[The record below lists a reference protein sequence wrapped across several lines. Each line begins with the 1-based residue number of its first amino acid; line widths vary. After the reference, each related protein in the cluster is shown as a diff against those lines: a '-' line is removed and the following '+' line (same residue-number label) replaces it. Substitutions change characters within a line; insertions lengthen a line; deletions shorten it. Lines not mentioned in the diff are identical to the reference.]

1 MKDLY
6 DVIGVSKNASKEEIK
21 KSYRKLALKYHP
33 DKNPGNKE
41 AEQKF
46 KEAAEAYAVLSD
58 ENKRARYNQ
67 FGHAGVGMGE
77 GPGQGG
83 FSGGGVHMS
92 MDDIFSQFGDIF
104 GGSPFESIF
113 GGGSNNSK
121 SRSGGSDIRIK
132 MKLSLEEV
140 AKGLEK
146 TIKLKRS
153 VLANGVELRT
163 CPTCNGS
170 GQVTTVQNTILGQM
184 RSASVC
190 PHCGGSGKVV
200 GKRPSGV
207 GPDGMVR
214 KEETIK
220 MKIPAGVEEGNYMT
234 MGGQGNQ
241 NLSGVSGD
249 LVVVFE
255 EEDHQY
261 FVRDGENV
269 ILELHISFPVAVL
282 GGKIEIPTLD
292 GKVGLKIPKGIQ
304 SGQILRLKGKG
315 FPKIRSRFYGDQL
328 VKIQIDTP
336 KRLSRPSKGLIDELK
351 NNLYPIE
358 NPFRKIEL

>member
-220 MKIPAGVEEGNYMT
+220 IKIPAGVEEGNYMT

-336 KRLSRPSKGLIDELK
+336 SKLSRLSKKLIDELK
-351 NNLYPIE
+351 NNLYPVA

>member
-6 DVIGVSKNASKEEIK
+6 DIIGVSKNASQDEIK

-33 DKNPGNKE
+33 DKNPDNKE
-41 AEQKF
+41 AEKKF

-58 ENKRARYNQ
+58 DNKRARYDQ

-113 GGGSNNSK
+113 GGGSNNRK

-153 VLANGVELRT
+153 VLAEGVELRT

-220 MKIPAGVEEGNYMT
+220 IKIPAGVEEGNYMT

-249 LVVVFE
+249 LVIVFE
-255 EEDHQY
+255 EKDHQY

-269 ILELHISFPVAVL
+269 ILELHISFPAAVL

-315 FPKIRSRFYGDQL
+315 FPKLEANFMVI
-328 VKIQIDTP
+328 
-336 KRLSRPSKGLIDELK
+336 
-351 NNLYPIE
+351 NL
-358 NPFRKIEL
+358 

>member
-6 DVIGVSKNASKEEIK
+6 DIIGVSKNAGQDEIK

-33 DKNPGNKE
+33 DKNPDNKE
-41 AEQKF
+41 AEKKF

-58 ENKRARYNQ
+58 ENKRARYDQ

-113 GGGSNNSK
+113 GGGSNNRK
-121 SRSGGSDIRIK
+121 SRSSGSDIRIK
-132 MKLSLEEV
+132 MKLSLEEI

-153 VLANGVELRT
+153 VLAKGIELRT

-170 GQVTTVQNTILGQM
+170 GQVTRVQNTILGQM

-200 GKRPSGV
+200 GKRPPGV
-207 GPDGMVR
+207 GPDGMV
-214 KEETIK
+214 KKDETIK
-220 MKIPAGVEEGNYMT
+220 IKIPAGVEEGNYMT

-249 LVVVFE
+249 LIVVFE
-255 EEDHQY
+255 EKDHRY

-269 ILELHISFPVAVL
+269 ILELHISFPAAVL
-282 GGKIEIPTLD
+282 GGKIEIPTLN

-315 FPKIRSRFYGDQL
+315 FPKIRSKFYGDQL

-336 KRLSRPSKGLIDELK
+336 RKLSRSAKKLIDELD
-351 NNLYPIE
+351 NNLYPVE